1 MTIRLNDKVGP
12 KGLYANRHE
21 DVLAIQN
28 AINRISYANGGRRDA
43 AFKPKL
49 QETGIID
56 EPTLVAIQEFQL
68 ENFGWPGADR
78 RVFPLGQTITRINQL
93 LDSEVVPPMELPRSN
108 IFFVRLAQSPL
119 SISQNT
125 YIEIADPSANA
136 VKTYVVTSLFPIP
149 LNAAAYS
156 SPERIM
162 WRGMPVSIDD
172 FENAEFNY
180 SSIATYQTDISVN
193 YKSVNCDNTMRIKL
207 RGGVENS
214 FSMSTY
220 ILETYI
226 KALNGRNS
234 GGNGYYSDQI
244 AGHMRSV

>member
-1 MTIRLNDKVGP
+1 MIGWKPVFVYPAVFLCKYAVKNIETLW
-12 KGLYANRHE
+12 KGC
-21 DVLAIQN
+21 
-28 AINRISYANGGRRDA
+28 RISASIYERGRKFPFLAKFINGHQA
-43 AFKPKL
+43 
-49 QETGIID
+49 
-56 EPTLVAIQEFQL
+56 
-68 ENFGWPGADR
+68 
-78 RVFPLGQTITRINQL
+78 
-93 LDSEVVPPMELPRSN
+93 EVVPPVELPRSN

-119 SISQNT
+119 SVSQNT
-125 YIEIADPSANA
+125 YIEIADPSANSI
-136 VKTYVVTSLFPIP
+136 KTYVVTSLFPIP

-226 KALNGRNS
+226 KALNGRNG